1 MKKIPISLKFSTVTA
16 ITDVLNT
23 ESAST
28 SHQPQPTTVTIP
40 GTGDCEQTSCSD
52 SAVIAV
58 SVVCLLLVATLATV
72 ILIQCLLMA
81 RMRKSLL
88 LLKADMLRTSNEMYA
103 EVKPPTST
111 DVPVTP
117 NEAYGLHKRTTP
129 QEEAQYEVI

>member
-1 MKKIPISLKFSTVTA
+1 M
-16 ITDVLNT
+16 
-23 ESAST
+23 
-28 SHQPQPTTVTIP
+28 
-40 GTGDCEQTSCSD
+40 
-52 SAVIAV
+52 IAV
-58 SVVCLLLVATLATV
+58 SAVCLLLVTTLTTV

-88 LLKADMLRTSNEMYA
+88 LKTDMLRTSNEMYA
-103 EVKPPTST
+103 EVQPPTST

>member
-1 MKKIPISLKFSTVTA
+1 MLYFTHLPFSTENTVT
-16 ITDVLNT
+16 ITQSL
-23 ESAST
+23 AST

-58 SVVCLLLVATLATV
+58 SAVCLLLVATLATV

-81 RMRKSLL
+81 RMRKSLI
-88 LLKADMLRTSNEMYA
+88 LLKTNMLRTSNEMYA

-129 QEEAQYEVI
+129 QEEAQYEAI